1 MRELGQLGIVANQ
14 HDALRL
20 RAKFA
25 NDVEQL
31 VCPGGVKALIHHDIL
46 KLLIEFLGDELSGFK
61 RALGRTRKDQI
72 GRHLAL
78 CQALTHFRSVAFAA
92 VVQRSVFVLQ
102 CRFVP
107 ARLGM
112 ANKEQCFHGGSI
124 WISACAR
131 RARAATY
138 FPARPAR
145 SDGAGCRSR
154 SRRLARST
162 SAACWTAPRVL
173 L

>member
-1 MRELGQLGIVANQ
+1 KMRPSISSMDPGMFGMGDLLGRKDHQTI
-14 HDALRL
+14 
-20 RAKFA
+20 RAYS
-25 NDVEQL
+25 
-31 VCPGGVKALIHHDIL
+31 PPGVKPLIHHDIL
-46 KLLIEFLGDELSGFK
+46 KLVIEFLGDELSGFK
-61 RALGRTRKDQI
+61 RALGWTRKDQI

-138 FPARPAR
+138 FPARSAR

-162 SAACWTAPRVL
+162 SAVSWTVPQAFP
-173 L
+173 

>member
-1 MRELGQLGIVANQ
+1 MREFGQLGIVANQ
-14 HDALRL
+14 HYALRL

-25 NDVEQL
+25 NEVEQL
-31 VCPGGVKALIHHDIL
+31 VCPDGVKPIIHHDIL
-46 KLLIEFLGDELSGFK
+46 KLVIEFLGDELSSFK

-72 GRHLAL
+72 GYRLAL
-78 CQALTHFRSVAFAA
+78 CQALAHFRSVAFAA
-92 VVQRSVFVLQ
+92 IVQRSVFVLR

-124 WISACAR
+124 CISACAK
-131 RARAATY
+131 RARAVTY
-138 FPARPAR
+138 FPTRPAR

-162 SAACWTAPRVL
+162 SAVS
-173 L
+173 